1 MNLTSIAKSAIAVAA
16 AGALAGAVGCSKK
29 GSGSDE
35 HFGDWKA
42 DDIKAKLQGAWVGPS
57 PHNLVDR
64 AAYEITG
71 DDVKVFAN
79 GKDEVF
85 KLKIENPCKFG
96 LVSTNGDHTT
106 SNFSYVVRDG
116 KLVWGGGASG
126 ARNGSNA
133 VMCAGISVY
142 AVEGDKCFEQLLSES
157 LSGRWDD
164 GKCRFRKDG
173 GNEVFAWTWMNDE
186 KTKPMDGDYL
196 MPNKDEAAAK
206 STDFAAAKAALKP

>member
-1 MNLTSIAKSAIAVAA
+1 MELTSIAKSAIAIAA
-16 AGALAGAVGCSKK
+16 VVGALGCKK

-57 PHNLVDR
+57 PNNLVDR

-85 KLKIENPCKFG
+85 KLKVENPCKFG
-96 LVSTNGDHTT
+96 LASTNGDQTT
-106 SNFSYVVRDG
+106 SYLSYVVRDG
-116 KLVWGGGASG
+116 KLAWGGGDSG

-133 VMCAGISVY
+133 VMCAGINVY
-142 AVEGDKCFEQLLSES
+142 AVEGDKCFEQSM
-157 LSGRWDD
+157 SGRWEDA
-164 GKCRFRKDG
+164 KCRFRKDG

-186 KTKPMDGDYL
+186 KTKPMDGDFL

-206 STDFAAAKAALKP
+206 ASDFTAAKAALK